1 MLLRM
6 NSTDATPGVRN
17 RPYLLRPLA
26 VLSAAGPMANGPDK
40 DRLQTVTDGRTVTA
54 RDTTTEVRLE
64 LTVLELGT
72 TAAADLHTIIELHH
86 RLRLSMIAS
95 RIGATARLEVFLHL
109 LERAVILCPNPRDI
123 LLEATVEVTVEVIV
137 EVTADIEL
145 RLATSISQAT
155 KVDHETNDDPETRM
169 TAGKAVVVLRTQAI
183 LVIASEMTGMTAA
196 DIETQIAR
204 GTGTQET
211 LAANAGT
218 VGRDLGAQ
226 TDERSGAIGIGRG
239 TETGTT
245 GTGTSTPDVSQGQR
259 DDDFPRYK

>member
-26 VLSAAGPMANGPDK
+26 VLSAAVPTANGLGQ

-54 RDTTTEVRLE
+54 RDTTTEVHQE
-64 LTVLELGT
+64 LTALEPGT
-72 TAAADLHTIIELHH
+72 TAAVDLHTITELHH
-86 RLRLSMIAS
+86 RLRLNMIVS
-95 RIGATARLEVFLHL
+95 RIGVTVRLEVFPHL
-109 LERAVILCPNPRDI
+109 LERAVILCLSPRDI
-123 LLEATVEVTVEVIV
+123 LLEATVEVTVEVI
-137 EVTADIEL
+137 ADIEL

-245 GTGTSTPDVSQGQR
+245 GTGTYTPDVSQGQR